1 MEKHGSTVTR
11 LLLGLMFTAAA
22 VAGMMGKI
30 PPPEPEQ
37 AQLFMGM
44 LASSGL
50 IFLVKISEL
59 VCGLALLSGR
69 FVPLALLVLAPIVVN
84 ISFYH
89 VSLDPAGIPASVVL
103 LGLWGAN
110 AFFSRE
116 AFGQLFQAKI

>member
-1 MEKHGSTVTR
+1 MKKYSATITR
-11 LLLGLMFTAAA
+11 ILLGLMFTAAA
-22 VAGMMGKI
+22 LAGMMGKI

-69 FVPLALLVLAPIVVN
+69 FVPLALMVLAPIVVN
-84 ISFYH
+84 IAFYH
-89 VSLDPAGIPASVVL
+89 ASLDPTGNAVSVVL
-103 LGLWGAN
+103 VGLWGAT
-110 AFFSRE
+110 AFYNRD
-116 AFGQLFQAKI
+116 AFAPLLQAKI